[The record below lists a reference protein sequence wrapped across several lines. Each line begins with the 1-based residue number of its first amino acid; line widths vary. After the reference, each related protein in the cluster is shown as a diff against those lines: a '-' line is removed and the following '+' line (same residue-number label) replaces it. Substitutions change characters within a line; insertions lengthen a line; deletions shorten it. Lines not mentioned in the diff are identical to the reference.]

1 MVLDQLPSESE
12 DEDDTN
18 DVVLEP
24 PIEQPFAQSDE
35 DSDLSDAEATSDVN
49 KLPRH
54 ILRSVAMLN
63 RPDLETS

>member
-1 MVLDQLPSESE
+1 MISTMLFWSPQ
-12 DEDDTN
+12 
-18 DVVLEP
+18 
-24 PIEQPFAQSDE
+24 IEQPFAQSDE

-63 RPDLETS
+63 RPALEAS